1 MTIYTNP
8 SELDDNELQPGDKV
22 VIGSITGTITGTFIN
37 LGWEWSSSHSQH
49 LDACRLLNVRHVAY
63 AVYSDQS
70 DMSGKFPQYT
80 NMRDAKKIAQELMRR
95 NSITQPLRRDLQ
107 IFATEAGPVYDDR
120 ASCGSPMSATAAVI
134 RAMKTWSSVC
144 YSEKMMSEPV
154 SEQKKSRIIFPKI
167 R

>member
-8 SELDDNELQPGDKV
+8 SELDDNELQPGDQV
-22 VIGSITGTITGTFIN
+22 VIGWITGTITGTFIN
-37 LGWEWSSSHSQH
+37 FGWEWSSSHSKH
-49 LDACRLLNVRHVAY
+49 LDTCRLLDVRHVAY

-70 DMSGKFPQYT
+70 DMSGNFPQYT

-95 NSITQPLRRDLQ
+95 NSITQPLHSNLPMLTVKDCL
-107 IFATEAGPVYDDR
+107 ADDDR

-134 RAMKTWSSVC
+134 RAMKTWSSVS
-144 YSEKMMSEPV
+144 YSEKMMSAPV